1 MYIKGCFA
9 RGVGIEMKKEKNMLM
24 CKLKTTGSRNYCRDA
39 FVIYH
44 DLDIL
49 LMSCGVAICTIKKD
63 GSLIMNCKDGELS
76 AADKRHLKIFC
87 ERFKHR
93 IS

>member
-9 RGVGIEMKKEKNMLM
+9 RGVGIEMKKVKNMLM
-24 CKLKTTGSRNYCRDA
+24 CKLKTAGSRNYCRDA
-39 FVIYH
+39 FVVYH
-44 DLDIL
+44 GLDIS
-49 LMSCGVAICTIKKD
+49 LMSCGVEICNIKKD

-76 AADKRHLKIFC
+76 VADKRHLKIFC
-87 ERFKHR
+87 KRFKHR